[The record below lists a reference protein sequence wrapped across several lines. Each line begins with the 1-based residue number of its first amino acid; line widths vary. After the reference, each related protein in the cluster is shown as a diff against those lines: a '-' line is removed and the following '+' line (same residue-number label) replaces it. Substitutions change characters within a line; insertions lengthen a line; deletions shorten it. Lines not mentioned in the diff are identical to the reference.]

1 MEKKNYILKHII
13 FCSLKHYVIC
23 ILLLQFDYIVPP
35 CYRSCNE
42 EKGICSF
49 PSAYVQ
55 LTNKQQLLM
64 VGQPY
69 KVNLHLE
76 MPESPANKALG
87 NF

>member
-1 MEKKNYILKHII
+1 M
-13 FCSLKHYVIC
+13 KHYVIC